1 MVGSLNLLTFPW
13 LLKSF
18 WAPILGIY
26 GSNNAWLSLNY
37 AGIGL
42 ALLLAK
48 ADSGPLFISSLVLL
62 NLFSAT
68 IDLTLGKILIANFH
82 GDELSQA
89 SSLQIIGYKVG
100 FLFGGGITL
109 LIADIFSL
117 SKEIFIALAV
127 FYFLLSFLYVTQLPV
142 TPEIISKP
150 EICRYSLPG
159 CTRMRGFA
167 CTPGLKWMI
176 ICACVYKF
184 ASHSSQS
191 ILTMFL
197 VDNGESLGRIGFLS
211 GVAGQVVSIAV
222 ASVCGLLLSAKRM
235 SPTELLLLTSL
246 LSVCSVILQLYVVWW
261 KNTSFIAF
269 VYLLHNVVHGSQA
282 TPVYTL
288 MLRCSQNA
296 PPSIRTACYSFLGTL
311 EILGKQFSLFMAG
324 ALTEGFGYVAAF
336 NISLAVS
343 LFVVIL
349 VWYCPRHLR

>member
-1 MVGSLNLLTFPW
+1 MILKRHSIESVVLRTEIRAMQTPCYPWMWYQLLLASQYVLQGTLYGLQLRYLPIILRKSGSSLVMVGSLNLLTFPW

-18 WAPILGIY
+18 WAPILDIY
-26 GSNNAWLSLNY
+26 GSKNAWLSLNY

-48 ADSGPLFISSLVLL
+48 ADSGALFISSLVLL

-109 LIADIFSL
+109 LIADTFSL

-150 EICRYSLPG
+150 EICRYPLPG
-159 CTRMRGFA
+159 CTRMSGFA

-197 VDNGESLGRIGFLS
+197 VDNGESLGRIGFMS
-211 GVAGQVVSIAV
+211 GVAGQMVSIAV
-222 ASVCGLLLSAKRM
+222 ASVCGLLLSAKR
-235 SPTELLLLTSL
+235 
-246 LSVCSVILQLYVVWW
+246 YD
-261 KNTSFIAF
+261 K
-269 VYLLHNVVHGSQA
+269 G
-282 TPVYTL
+282 
-288 MLRCSQNA
+288 
-296 PPSIRTACYSFLGTL
+296 
-311 EILGKQFSLFMAG
+311 
-324 ALTEGFGYVAAF
+324 
-336 NISLAVS
+336 
-343 LFVVIL
+343 
-349 VWYCPRHLR
+349 

>member
-18 WAPILGIY
+18 WAPILDIY
-26 GSNNAWLSLNY
+26 GSKNAWLSLNY

-159 CTRMRGFA
+159 CTWMRGFA

-197 VDNGESLGRIGFLS
+197 VDNGESLGRIGFMS

-222 ASVCGLLLSAKRM
+222 ASVCGLLLSAKR
-235 SPTELLLLTSL
+235 
-246 LSVCSVILQLYVVWW
+246 YD
-261 KNTSFIAF
+261 K
-269 VYLLHNVVHGSQA
+269 G
-282 TPVYTL
+282 
-288 MLRCSQNA
+288 
-296 PPSIRTACYSFLGTL
+296 
-311 EILGKQFSLFMAG
+311 
-324 ALTEGFGYVAAF
+324 
-336 NISLAVS
+336 
-343 LFVVIL
+343 
-349 VWYCPRHLR
+349 